1 LWIQS
6 AFQALDGKDKVR
18 YWIGLLPYVVPKLQS
33 MSAQVDFEKLSD
45 EDLDEII
52 ERLKRGA

>member
-1 LWIQS
+1 
-6 AFQALDGKDKVR
+6 VR
-18 YWIGLLPYVVPKLQS
+18 YWIGLLPYVMPKLQS